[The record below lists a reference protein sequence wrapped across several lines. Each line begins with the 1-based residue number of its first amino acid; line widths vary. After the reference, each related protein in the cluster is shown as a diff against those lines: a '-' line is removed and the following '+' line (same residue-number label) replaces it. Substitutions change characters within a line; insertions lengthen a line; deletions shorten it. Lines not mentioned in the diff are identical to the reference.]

1 MGIVKNRR
9 TAGARMRLSL
19 DRWAGCRWAAQT
31 GGEGRGGELGCR
43 GCPENPCN
51 DGVVRGGHQGQK
63 ARGVSFFGFLETS
76 LVQARSR
83 GPCIRRQPWSPSGI
97 WREGEKVHKVKNWG
111 RQGRLCGNWVCR
123 GGGLVAAS
131 ASSAQGG
138 FEWDFSTEPRG
149 RVGRVDVGREGRE
162 EVRHQELVSTGK
174 TKYIKVTGYKTTTVA
189 DINQHTTVG
198 GIIKSN
204 SPRTG

>member
-63 ARGVSFFGFLETS
+63 ARGVSFFGFFGDVSCASPVSRS
-76 LVQARSR
+76 LHSTTALVAV
-83 GPCIRRQPWSPSGI
+83 WD
-97 WREGEKVHKVKNWG
+97 
-111 RQGRLCGNWVCR
+111 LA
-123 GGGLVAAS
+123 GGGKGT
-131 ASSAQGG
+131 QG
-138 FEWDFSTEPRG
+138 
-149 RVGRVDVGREGRE
+149 
-162 EVRHQELVSTGK
+162 
-174 TKYIKVTGYKTTTVA
+174 
-189 DINQHTTVG
+189 
-198 GIIKSN
+198 
-204 SPRTG
+204 